1 MVCENK
7 LDDALDNYH
16 KAKDGLS
23 ELRFKFIN
31 LEKEVKKK
39 DKQIEKLEA
48 KVESKENKIRKYMES
63 IDSEVEEQVGQII
76 IQRDEA
82 VDKYDIV
89 KANLEKA
96 DARILKLR
104 ENNE

>member
-1 MVCENK
+1 
-7 LDDALDNYH
+7 
-16 KAKDGLS
+16 
-23 ELRFKFIN
+23 
-31 LEKEVKKK
+31 
-39 DKQIEKLEA
+39 
-48 KVESKENKIRKYMES
+48 MES